1 MYIVAIAWAFVV
13 LLMVL
18 AEATSTQGSLL
29 GALFTLLFY
38 GVLPLSVVLYV
49 MGTPA
54 RRRGRL
60 ARDAEEAQEAQE
72 ARARDTAALALR
84 REACESR
91 ADSADPDG
99 GSLPAG
105 HPISA
110 EGEKV

>member
-18 AEATSTQGSLL
+18 AEATSTQGTLL

-60 ARDAEEAQEAQE
+60 AREANEASVAGAQALE
-72 ARARDTAALALR
+72 SPRAGADLR
-84 REACESR
+84 P
-91 ADSADPDG
+91 DSADPDG
-99 GSLPAG
+99 GRMPPG
-105 HPISA
+105 HPVPT